1 MRINV
6 IYLIVFYVAT
16 LLIANVAAGRLSQLG
31 PFVVTSATYIFALS
45 FTLIDLINEA
55 LGKSEARRV
64 VYAAL
69 GANVL
74 MALYFSFVC
83 KLPAP
88 SWFGALGAY
97 DTVLSQT
104 PRIVLASLSAFLAS
118 GLLDVELFARLRQR
132 LPAGW
137 RVLASNAAST
147 LLDSAVFVFAA
158 FAGLPDFPLPALLQL
173 ILGQYVIKMAVT
185 ALSVPLIYLLRGT
198 ARIGSSPGL
207 QTDSL
212 AG

>member
-16 LLIANVAAGRLSQLG
+16 LLIANVAAGRLSTLG

-55 LGKSEARRV
+55 LGKAEARKV

-74 MALYFSFVC
+74 MALYFSFVNT
-83 KLPAP
+83 LPAP
-88 SWFGALGAY
+88 PWFAALGAY
-97 DTVLSQT
+97 DTVLAQT
-104 PRIVLASLSAFLAS
+104 PRIVLASLSAFLLS

-137 RVLASNAAST
+137 RVMASNAAST
-147 LLDSAVFVFAA
+147 LLDSAVFVLAA
-158 FAGLPDFPLPALLQL
+158 FAGLPDFPPAALLQL
-173 ILGQYVIKMAVT
+173 ILGQYVIKMGVSAI
-185 ALSVPLIYLLRGT
+185 SVPLIYLLRGT
-198 ARIGSSPGL
+198 TKIETA
-207 QTDSL
+207 T
-212 AG
+212 A